1 MLDAGAAQHRVRVIG
16 DVSGGP
22 DGRIVGAQLLINDD
36 PIINGKARFLG
47 QFGDRGCP
55 QTRNNIVSLED
66 SAVIEGDLGH
76 FMFAHRTDALPSD
89 EVHPSIGE
97 KLLVLRRNLGREL
110 RTTQRRIGGDE
121 GDLAA
126 LLDEARSKLG
136 TDISAAD
143 DHELVTGLG
152 QRTQL
157 LVVPSRPKVEDG
169 IAVIVNARRG
179 EAGNEQQLLVAEYL
193 AGSGQDGLAVTVNAE
208 HLSAEPQF
216 RAGVSDSSKVDLVP
230 GELRVGP
237 QLLAQRWPRI
247 RGVDVSAED
256 GDRPFLVDVAD
267 TAGGRISGHPATDNE
282 VLVRRHI
289 CSQDGVH
296 RRNDAYTDHGNLPT
310 LPLRG
315 FQRAFRTRPSFVWH
329 IGTQRHV
336 LPRGVAAVATR
347 NRITTPRVNP
357 LTRHEARPR
366 RDGPRNGLG
375 ARSGV
380 TLLGNGVDILHLR
393 LGPWGD
399 HEEHHRYKDR
409 HDT

>member
-1 MLDAGAAQHRVRVIG
+1 MT
-16 DVSGGP
+16 P
-22 DGRIVGAQLLINDD
+22 
-36 PIINGKARFLG
+36 
-47 QFGDRGCP
+47 
-55 QTRNNIVSLED
+55 
-66 SAVIEGDLGH
+66 
-76 FMFAHRTDALPSD
+76 
-89 EVHPSIGE
+89 
-97 KLLVLRRNLGREL
+97 
-110 RTTQRRIGGDE
+110 
-121 GDLAA
+121 
-126 LLDEARSKLG
+126 
-136 TDISAAD
+136 AD

-193 AGSGQDGLAVTVNAE
+193 AGSGQDGLVVTVNAE
-208 HLSAEPQF
+208 HLSAAPQF

-315 FQRAFRTRPSFVWH
+315 FQRAFRTRPSYVRH
-329 IGTQRHV
+329 IVTQLH
-336 LPRGVAAVATR
+336 L
-347 NRITTPRVNP
+347 
-357 LTRHEARPR
+357 LTRGEAAESTII
-366 RDGPRNGLG
+366 RNTC
-375 ARSGV
+375 R
-380 TLLGNGVDILHLR
+380 
-393 LGPWGD
+393 
-399 HEEHHRYKDR
+399 
-409 HDT
+409 